1 MPRICALVVIENT
14 EEIKMHGTVHTRS
27 DCSIQWGCAKLAI
40 SLTII
45 RYNNKLIIN
54 HIFIAQGLTSSEGRA

>member
-1 MPRICALVVIENT
+1 MPRICALAVIGST

-27 DCSIQWGCAKLAI
+27 DYSIQWGCAKLAI

-45 RYNNKLIIN
+45 RYNNRLIIN
-54 HIFIAQGLTSSEGRA
+54 HILIAQGLTSSEGRA